1 MTDLD
6 ELKQHIE
13 KAKECLDYMLEDVTG
28 DHSDAA
34 QAFME
39 SAEEA
44 QRQIIKAEKI
54 VFLAS
59 QHRQDV

>member
-6 ELKQHIE
+6 KLKQHIE
-13 KAKECLDYMLEDVTG
+13 KAKECLDYMLEDATG

-44 QRQIIKAEKI
+44 QRQIMRAVML

>member
-28 DHSDAA
+28 EHSDA

-44 QRQIIKAEKI
+44 QRQIMRAVML

>member
-44 QRQIIKAEKI
+44 QGQIMRAVML

>member
-1 MTDLD
+1 
-6 ELKQHIE
+6 
-13 KAKECLDYMLEDVTG
+13 MLEDVTG

-44 QRQIIKAEKI
+44 QRQIMRAVML